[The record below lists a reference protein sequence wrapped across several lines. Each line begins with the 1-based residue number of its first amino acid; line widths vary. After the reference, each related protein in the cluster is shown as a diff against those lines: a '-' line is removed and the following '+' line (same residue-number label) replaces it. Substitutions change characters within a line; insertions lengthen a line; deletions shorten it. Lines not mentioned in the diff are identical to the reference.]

1 MRLQDELTLELRTFI
16 DGLFTL
22 GTDRI
27 NEAVIASDEELED
40 DTQYEWTSILDGVL
54 SINIKRGVDSY
65 TGAYALPVPNVGV
78 MYVITTNKL
87 VDPNVNAYMVP
98 KTKVRLRRGNEII
111 FQGRMNNQFVDYR
124 SDKDNPLITFDVMD
138 PIADLQQTMT
148 KLSSISAHG
157 SQTWSQRIN
166 TLFSNAGKEDMP
178 KSIYGGGKVSHGY
191 WKDNKTLWESLI
203 LASDTEGGFLFYD
216 KEGTLHCYASET
228 IPTGTT
234 LMEFNNEDT
243 TKYGYKNISLDYNIQ
258 STINEVQGQ
267 NTYGYYKKEF
277 QEDADAGIGGFVT
290 TEAVETDTMEPVRR
304 QALINRYGTNALNI
318 DTNFNLQEDP
328 NAHTSWANSILN
340 KWQKPTPLVKEI
352 EWDGKKNPSLA
363 ASSEILDRIKVHHKT
378 NTFTYDESL
387 TTIGIQHTFDADQD
401 TWRVK
406 FILFP
411 RSRFI

>member
-78 MYVITTNKL
+78 MHVVTTNKL

-216 KEGTLHCYASET
+216 KDGTLHCYASET